1 MAKADLKLAA
11 ATGDIEVANGDL
23 VLIYDDEELR
33 QRLKLRLQDV
43 QGDWFRDT
51 TSGMDYFGSILG
63 KFSKLTR
70 QAEIRR
76 VALGTDGVAQI
87 RALELETTNRNL
99 DVTLE
104 VVKEGGGTLAVR
116 FEELLGS

>member
-1 MAKADLKLAA
+1 MSKADINLAA
-11 ATGDIEVANGDL
+11 ATGDIEIANGDL
-23 VLIYDDEELR
+23 VLIYDDDALR

-51 TSGMDYFGSILG
+51 TSGVDYFGAILG
-63 KFSKLTR
+63 KYSNLTR
-70 QAEIRR
+70 KAEFRR
-76 VALGTDGVAQI
+76 VALGTEGVAQI
-87 RALELETTNRNL
+87 RTLTLEITNRNL
-99 DVTLE
+99 DVTLD